1 MKHQVIKLPSVESTN
16 NYAAKML
23 RDGLSADITVILT
36 FNQTAGRG
44 QRGNT
49 WSTEAGKD
57 LAISFLCRQ
66 HIHPKQAHTWS
77 LWFTLFV
84 IQFFQRH
91 YGIALKAKWPNDLL
105 HEQKKLAGIL
115 IENQL
120 TGAKISSNITGIG
133 INVNSLESLTER
145 ATSMSK
151 ISGKNYD
158 LDALAQLLI
167 EEFTNDFL
175 GFSQQH
181 PLSLKNLYHRYMFGY
196 GSKRMFKDK
205 EQELFE
211 AEVLGIN
218 DEGLLLLKRTG
229 PNATVQVYDIKDLSW
244 ILD

>member
-49 WSTEAGKD
+49 WTTEAGKD
-57 LAISFLCRQ
+57 LAISFLCLQ

-84 IQFFQRH
+84 IQFFQHH
-91 YGIALKAKWPNDLL
+91 YGIKLKAKWPNDLL
-105 HEQKKLAGIL
+105 FEQKKLAGIL

-133 INVNSLESLTER
+133 VNVNSHESLAGT
-145 ATSMSK
+145 ATSMKK
-151 ISGKNYD
+151 ILGKTYD
-158 LDALAQLLI
+158 LDELAQLLI
-167 EEFTNDFL
+167 EEFNNDFL

-181 PLSLKNLYHRYMFGY
+181 PLSLKNLYHRHMFGY
-196 GSKRMFKDK
+196 RSKRMFKDRD
-205 EQELFE
+205 QTSFE
-211 AEVLGIN
+211 AEVMGIN
-218 DEGLLLLKRTG
+218 DEGLLLLKRTDLD
-229 PNATVQVYDIKDLSW
+229 ARVLTYDIKDLSW